1 MTPSTIHTLEGRRIK
16 WVNVTAISET
26 ELQYLEREFKLHALD
41 LKECQPPIQRPKI
54 IARAPYIFGIFVFPI
69 FNTRTREIEQ
79 HEVDIFFLRDTI
91 ITVHDNTFTE
101 LRDFFALL
109 ELNEN
114 TRAEMMGNPLRFMTQ
129 ILDELYDSSFPML
142 FHISSDIDALAE
154 GVRHG
159 ASRATVHEI
168 LRLKNNVVAFR
179 KALQPHRGMLTRA
192 TTLFSRVLKI
202 KKTDLHYFDR
212 LIDHTHEIWDH
223 LETYY
228 HAIDAVEDT
237 HRTAISY
244 RLNEIMKTLTI
255 FSIIIMSLT
264 LFTNIFIVPALST
277 PLIGQYGDFWAL
289 LGLMT
294 LLTIGGIGIF
304 KRKGWL

>member
-1 MTPSTIHTLEGRRIK
+1 MIPSTIHTLEGRRIK
-16 WVNVTAISET
+16 WANVTAVSET
-26 ELQYLEREFKLHALD
+26 ELQYLEREFGLHPLD
-41 LKECQPPIQRPKI
+41 LKECRPPIQRPKI
-54 IARAPYIFGIFVFPI
+54 ITRGLYIFGIFVFPI

-79 HEVDIFFLRDTI
+79 HEVDIFFLKDTL
-91 ITVHDNTFTE
+91 ITIHDNTFTE

-114 TRAEMMGNPLRFMTQ
+114 MRAELMAHPLRFMTQ
-129 ILDELYDSSFPML
+129 ILDELYDSSFPLL
-142 FHISSDIDALAE
+142 FHISSDIDALSE

-159 ASRATVHEI
+159 ANRATVHEI

-192 TTLFSRVLKI
+192 TALFPPVLKM
-202 KKTDLHYFDR
+202 KKSEMRYFDR
-212 LIDHTHEIWDH
+212 LIDHTREIWDH

-264 LFTNIFIVPALST
+264 LLTNIFIVPALST
-277 PLIGQYGDFWAL
+277 PLLGQYGDFWAL
-289 LGLMT
+289 LGMMT
-294 LLTIGGIGIF
+294 LLTVGAIGIF
-304 KRKGWL
+304 KRKKWL

>member
-1 MTPSTIHTLEGRRIK
+1 MLPSTIHTLSGRKIK
-16 WVNVTAISET
+16 WVNVTAISEV
-26 ELQYLEREFKLHALD
+26 ELQYLAREFNLHSLD
-41 LKECQPPIQRPKI
+41 LKDCQPPLQRPKI
-54 IARAPYIFGIFVFPI
+54 VPRDTYIFGIFVFPT
-69 FNTRTREIEQ
+69 FNSRTREIEQ
-79 HEVDIFFLRDTI
+79 HEVDIFFLKDTV
-91 ITVHDNTFTE
+91 ITVHNNSFPE

-109 ELNEN
+109 ELN
-114 TRAEMMGNPLRFMTQ
+114 AELRDKLTAQPIGFVSQ
-129 ILDELYDSSFPML
+129 LLDELYDFCFPLL
-142 FHISSDIDALAE
+142 FHISSDIDALSE

-192 TTLFSRVLKI
+192 ISLFPQILKI
-202 KKTDLHYFDR
+202 KKSDTHYFDR
-212 LIDHTHEIWDH
+212 LIDHTSEIWDH

-255 FSIIIMSLT
+255 FSIVIMSLT

-277 PLIGQYGDFWAL
+277 PLLGNYGDFWAM
-289 LGLMT
+289 LGIMT
-294 LLTIGGIGIF
+294 LLTISAIGIF